1 MNEIRKNNEVEETLL
16 KLSFEMP
23 KITKIIWIIVICLS
37 TIPFISSFIL
47 SLEISSF
54 IGGFHFDPSNIFML
68 IIPLIL
74 LIIFLRILKSV
85 PKWTFEITNKN
96 IKIQTGV
103 FGTRLKAYRLDT
115 IDDVEIS
122 EFLGVSRLKLLFT
135 KGKKNQTVVVVGG
148 ANNSAIT
155 GVMPVYISWITD
167 VQKAYDKLI
176 ELIGSIKN
184 EVDLEV
190 DIEMK
195 KIEAENKK
203 AEAFSK
209 IADGLTRKSAQDKE
223 DSGDYISQMERLYKL
238 KEQGVITEEEFDAKK
253 KELL

>member
-1 MNEIRKNNEVEETLL
+1 MNEIRKNNETEETLL

-23 KITKIIWIIVICLS
+23 KIYKIIWVIVICLS
-37 TIPFISSFIL
+37 STPFISLLRSNIEM
-47 SLEISSF
+47 SLYM
-54 IGGFHFDPSNIFML
+54 GFFYVFPETIFML

-74 LIIFLRILKSV
+74 LIIFLRILKRV
-85 PKWTFEITNKN
+85 PQWNCEITNKN
-96 IKIQTGV
+96 IKIKCGV
-103 FGTRLKAYRLDT
+103 FGTNLKAYRLDM

-135 KGKKNQTVVVVGG
+135 KGKKNQTVVVVGT
-148 ANNSAIT
+148 NNST
-155 GVMPVYISWITD
+155 TMGVMPVYITWLIE

-176 ELIGSIKN
+176 ELLGSIKN

-203 AEAFSK
+203 AEAFFK
-209 IADGLTRKSAQDKE
+209 IADGFSGKSGNNKE
-223 DSGDYISQMERLYKL
+223 DGGDYISQMERLYKL
-238 KEQGVITEEEFDAKK
+238 KEQGIISEEEFNEKK
-253 KELL
+253 KSLL